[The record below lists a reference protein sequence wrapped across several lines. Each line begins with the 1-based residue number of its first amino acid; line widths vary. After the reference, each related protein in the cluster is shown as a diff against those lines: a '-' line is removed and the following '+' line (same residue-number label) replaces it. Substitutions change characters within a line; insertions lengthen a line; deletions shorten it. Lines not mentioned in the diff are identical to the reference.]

1 MDIREYYKQAGAFH
15 GHRCP
20 GLAIGVRAACE
31 AGQAL
36 GTQMADRHNHI
47 QCLAESTACW
57 LDGIQFVL
65 GSTLGNGALKIE
77 DTGKSAF
84 SFYNPET
91 GESLRLCLLD
101 LPREKPREEL
111 IDYILSAP
119 LDSLFKAGPVR
130 RPFPPRTEKAAE
142 IICPGCGE
150 KFREDKALYRDGLA
164 LCPHCG

>member
-15 GHRCP
+15 GHLCP

-65 GSTLGNGALKIE
+65 GSTLGNGALKID

-91 GESLRLCLLD
+91 GESLRYYLLE
-101 LPREKPREEL
+101 LLEKFMDVAEL
-111 IDYILSAP
+111 ADETATKVIFRGQIGLLAGAGAAP
-119 LDSLFKAGPVR
+119 
-130 RPFPPRTEKAAE
+130 E
-142 IICPGCGE
+142 GE
-150 KFREDKALYRDGLA
+150 KK
-164 LCPHCG
+164 